1 MVSQAATLLS
11 IALAL
16 VLMPAQAMEGPTQD
30 NPVTEPRA
38 INFDT
43 YNTAVLQA
51 SGHPN
56 ELSRWHG
63 IWTYDN
69 GRVDEARKHFER
81 AASYG
86 DKLSQHF
93 LTLMYWN
100 GDGVDRDPALA
111 YVWADLAAER
121 GNNSDLLEIRERI
134 WNGLDQQQQ
143 RRALEIGPQYFA
155 RYGDVATRKRADA
168 ELRRFMRTQTGSR
181 VGLLTSKLDVS
192 MGRPELWAGGASSS
206 FGPEKTIGTEY
217 YAANRTRPAAYWQG
231 EDLSLKALLRQI
243 GAGQVNVG
251 EVRKVPAADKAE
263 PGQDADK

>member
-1 MVSQAATLLS
+1 MISQAATLLS

-30 NPVTEPRA
+30 STVTEPRA

-43 YNTAVLQA
+43 YHTAVLQA

-100 GDGVDRDPALA
+100 GDGVDRDPAVA

-121 GNNSDLLEIRERI
+121 ANAHDLLEIRERI
-134 WNGLDQQQQ
+134 WNELTPEQ
-143 RRALEIGPQYFA
+143 RRHALEIGPDYYA
-155 RYGDVATRKRADA
+155 RYGDAVTHRRNNA
-168 ELRRFMRTQTGSR
+168 EMRRFMRTQTGSR
-181 VGLLTSKLDVS
+181 VGLLTSRLDVS
-192 MGRPELWAGGASSS
+192 MGRPDLWASGASSS
-206 FGPEKTIGTEY
+206 FGPVGSTGTEY

-251 EVRKVPAADKAE
+251 EVRKVPDADKAD